1 MILIFIKRLVR
12 SVSPYLIDIGRLK
25 SPKITVEDFPTILL
39 CKIMKLEYGFDNFY
53 TKKNN
58 LFHILLNKK
67 KNHNNGL
74 SYTFDYSVL
83 NRHNH
88 VEIFSYET

>member
-67 KNHNNGL
+67 KEL
-74 SYTFDYSVL
+74 QQWSKL
-83 NRHNH
+83 H
-88 VEIFSYET
+88 V